1 MKKLL
6 LALAAMTLA
15 CASVWSQTN
24 GDVNSAQ
31 LIDEGEETITS
42 LQDIIDIQQD
52 LVKREQYSAHIGD
65 VWRHAGFFNIMYHNP
80 GTITLLGTSTSPTPA
95 SPKYTAKY
103 GFSIQSGKNHKLHK
117 KPIGRMVSIN
127 LDYLP
132 LDLYGNLYMGSDTKL
147 PYGGI
152 TSYGSYDYNSDGV
165 PESSGDIDIP
175 TAWDYS
181 LIEVNYSMSIG
192 PSITIAPF
200 VPLKVRG
207 LSFFKFNAYFHVG
220 YAASLMMLKGVS
232 GSGEGSHHSYAAV
245 SNVDF
250 GYGMYT
256 SYGANFSWKAIGVGY
271 ERRSGTSKYLSV
283 DGGEN
288 GLDGKFVLSEQN
300 RVYINFRF

>member
-6 LALAAMTLA
+6 LALAAMILT
-15 CASVWSQTN
+15 CASAWSQTI

-31 LIDEGEETITS
+31 LIDEGEEAITS
-42 LQDIIDIQQD
+42 LQDIIGVQED

-65 VWRHAGFFNIMYHNP
+65 VWKHAGFFNIMYHNP
-80 GTITLLGTSTSPTPA
+80 GTITLLGSSTSPTPA

-117 KPIGRMVSIN
+117 KPIGRMLSIN

-132 LDLYGNLYMGSDTKL
+132 LDLYGNLCIGNNTKL
-147 PYGGI
+147 PYGDAGNNVF
-152 TSYGSYDYNSDGV
+152 DYNQDGKMD
-165 PESSGDIDIP
+165 SGGGDIS
-175 TAWDYS
+175 TGWDYN

-220 YAASLMMLKGVS
+220 YSASLLMLNGLWQSHEGNVTNAANVS
-232 GSGEGSHHSYAAV
+232 SM
-245 SNVDF
+245 DF

-271 ERRSGTSKYLSV
+271 ERRSGTSKYISV

>member
-1 MKKLL
+1 
-6 LALAAMTLA
+6 MTLT
-15 CASVWSQTN
+15 CASAWSQTI

-31 LIDEGEETITS
+31 LIDEGEEAITS
-42 LQDIIDIQQD
+42 LQDIIGVQED

-65 VWRHAGFFNIMYHNP
+65 VWKHAGFFNIMYHNP
-80 GTITLLGTSTSPTPA
+80 GTITLLGSSTSPTPA

-117 KPIGRMVSIN
+117 KPIGRMLSIN

-132 LDLYGNLYMGSDTKL
+132 LDLYGNLCMDSNTKL
-147 PYGGI
+147 PYGDACNNI
-152 TSYGSYDYNSDGV
+152 FDYNQDGKMD
-165 PESSGDIDIP
+165 SGGGDIS
-175 TAWDYS
+175 TGWDYN

-220 YAASLMMLKGVS
+220 YSASLLMLNGLWQSHEGNVTNAASVS
-232 GSGEGSHHSYAAV
+232 SM
-245 SNVDF
+245 DF